1 MSPVVPPRIKFR
13 YATKWR
19 AVFQPISA
27 QCNFVRSQQV
37 REMLAAEKR
46 VFMFALHRQRVEAD
60 QGFVDETRVAH
71 DEAALRQT
79 IEKLSHQDAEIG
91 RLRKIISAGESRIE
105 CDVGAQGAAA
115 KLRAQD
121 VEK

>member
-1 MSPVVPPRIKFR
+1 MAGGF
-13 YATKWR
+13 
-19 AVFQPISA
+19 FEPISA

-37 REMLAAEKR
+37 REMLAAEES
-46 VFMFALHRQRVEAD
+46 VFMFALDGQRVEAD
-60 QGFVDETRVAH
+60 QGLVDEPRVTH
-71 DEAALRQT
+71 DEAALRQP

-91 RLRKIISAGESRIE
+91 LSRKIIGAGESRIE
-105 CDVGAQGAAA
+105 CDIGAQGTAA